1 MKSKSLLLNKS
12 LLVVAILIVTGI
24 VACSR
29 QKNISKDK
37 ITEAPS
43 HNAPDQ
49 DKIDSIKASYNKKK

>member
-49 DKIDSIKASYNKKK
+49 DKIDSIKASYNKKR

>member
-1 MKSKSLLLNKS
+1 MKSKLLLLNKS

-24 VACSR
+24 AACSR
-29 QKNISKDK
+29 QKNFSKDK

>member
-1 MKSKSLLLNKS
+1 MKSKLLLLNKS

-43 HNAPDQ
+43 HNAPDR

>member
-1 MKSKSLLLNKS
+1 MNKS

>member
-1 MKSKSLLLNKS
+1 MKSKLLLLNKS